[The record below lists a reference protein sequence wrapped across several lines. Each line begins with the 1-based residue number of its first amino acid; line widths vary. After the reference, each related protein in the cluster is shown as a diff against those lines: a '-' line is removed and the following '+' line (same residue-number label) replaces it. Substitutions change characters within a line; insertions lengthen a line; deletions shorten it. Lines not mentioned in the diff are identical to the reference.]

1 MTRNKAILFACALSA
16 VSTVAF
22 AGGDKAGKSSGNV
35 TSGTSGGSAAS
46 EQWSS
51 FSDVDKDS
59 SGFIEQSEAT
69 TVQGLDFMSADID
82 SDQRISRTEYE
93 AAKQGKG
100 AGKGD
105 GGGSPVGPSGG
116 AGAGVDKSSGDRSS
130 SPSGGR
136 SY

>member
-1 MTRNKAILFACALSA
+1 MTRNKALLFAVALSA

-22 AGGDKAGKSSGNV
+22 AGDKADKSSQSGSQSGAV
-35 TSGTSGGSAAS
+35 TSGSAGGTSAS
-46 EQWSS
+46 SGEWSS

-69 TVQGLDFMSADID
+69 AVQGLDFISADVD
-82 SDQRISRTEYE
+82 SDERISRTEYE
-93 AAKQGKG
+93 AAKKGKG

-116 AGAGVDKSSGDRSS
+116 AGRSSGGSS
-130 SPSGGR
+130 GSSN
-136 SY
+136 

>member
-1 MTRNKAILFACALSA
+1 MTRNKAMFFAFVLSA
-16 VSTVAF
+16 ASTVAV
-22 AGGDKAGKSSGNV
+22 AGDKADKSSSSPGTPSGNV
-35 TSGTSGGSAAS
+35 TSGSAGGSSAS
-46 EQWSS
+46 SGQWSS

-69 TVQGLDFMSADID
+69 GVQGLDFISADVD

-93 AAKQGKG
+93 AAKRGKG

-116 AGAGVDKSSGDRSS
+116 AGKSGSGASDK
-130 SPSGGR
+130 
-136 SY
+136 